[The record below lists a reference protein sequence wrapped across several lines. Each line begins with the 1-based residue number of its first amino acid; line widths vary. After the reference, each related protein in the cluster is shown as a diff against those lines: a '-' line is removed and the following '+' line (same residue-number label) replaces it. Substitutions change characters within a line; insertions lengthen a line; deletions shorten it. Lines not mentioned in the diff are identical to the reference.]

1 MKRAMAWILTAAMLL
16 GLMAGCGK
24 QSPAAQTP
32 REPGEKVME
41 QVSQGLAMRL
51 SLTDEQAEDLVV
63 TDARDYGDESIIRY
77 SQVWQGVEIYG
88 SSIVTTSEDETFAMG
103 AYYDLSEA
111 FGEDFDTLVAQAAQA
126 PAWMTDQTAEDL
138 AVRFDRD
145 SLRPVIYITE
155 DQTALVARC
164 FIVELTSGG
173 ETYMLEVVTS
183 PAGDR
188 IYSINN
194 LEEISGYDNVTVEAG
209 DASCEIVKDNGTWY
223 AYNEEYNFYLAS
235 EIYGK
240 SGEVDADDYC
250 RYQKNIMMY
259 QGYGE
264 EGMVYSREND
274 DWSKGDAKNVIR
286 AMDQM
291 YQVADWYYNTFGYW
305 CIDNMGGLCAVVLC
319 DEVKGTAQNA
329 NSAVIILSP
338 KVVNAPEIL
347 VHEYGHAVF
356 RYFTWDLGELKNQT
370 AALSEAVCDVFGCL
384 YLAEQGDKS
393 WIVGAAAD
401 SARNISGTFKT
412 MDDYGYD
419 RYKDNE
425 EVWKEQHPKYVF
437 DMWLTD
443 QLGESIDDAG
453 DQFFGEGDYVRPI
466 YAKDGSSTTRR
477 YANSFII
484 SNTLYRFWKEDL
496 GKDSEL
502 LGKMLYRSLRYMPS
516 RPDFSD
522 FRNAFVYAAELFG
535 GPGVAAAAGAQF
547 DKAGIP
553 ADVAWNIVRVV
564 KSQLNNKR
572 LLAYCTAD
580 FAAISEAFRDSF
592 YTTPDADGGNV
603 WNCTCMIAQ
612 GLSIVFTFASDYE
625 DPDATPIYATYDD
638 LMYWS
643 GGSTGAELAQG
654 LNMGMTYAEAA
665 KALDLTELEY
675 APEQHWTEPV
685 FLVYGGAEDCALE
698 LYFVG
703 TGEDNAV
710 LVSVNAFP
718 AG

>member
-41 QVSQGLAMRL
+41 QVRQGLAMRL
-51 SLTDEQAEDLVV
+51 SLTEEQAEDLVV

-164 FIVELTSGG
+164 FTVAVEYEGQTHWA
-173 ETYMLEVVTS
+173 EVVT
-183 PAGDR
+183 D
-188 IYSINN
+188 
-194 LEEISGYDNVTVEAG
+194 ISGDCCYRWVNLDFTAGFSDTDVKSRLEDSCTV
-209 DASCEIVKDNGTWY
+209 VKEDGVYY
-223 AYNEEYNFYLAS
+223 AYNQTYHFYAANRIYASSGDIDEEDYWEKKNGRLVL
-235 EIYGK
+235 K
-240 SGEVDADDYC
+240 SQDLPVFSRDSNDWTTGDADL
-250 RYQKNIMMY
+250 IL
-259 QGYGE
+259 
-264 EGMVYSREND
+264 
-274 DWSKGDAKNVIR
+274 R
-286 AMDQM
+286 AMNSYYD
-291 YQVADWYYNTFGYW
+291 VADWYFKKFGYY
-305 CIDNMGGLCAVVLC
+305 CLDGQGGL
-319 DEVKGTAQNA
+319 G
-329 NSAVIILSP
+329 AVIVARDVEDTVAYNDSNIMIVIEP
-338 KVVNAPEIL
+338 DVVKATEVL
-347 VHEYGHAVF
+347 VHEYGHTVF
-356 RYFTWDLGELKNQT
+356 GVSTGTVGPTLNQPL
-370 AALSEAVCDVFGCL
+370 ALQEAICDVFAAL
-384 YLAEQGDKS
+384 YLADQGDAS
-393 WIVGAAAD
+393 WIIGEGAGD
-401 SARNISGTFKT
+401 PKNIPGTFMT
-412 MDDYGYD
+412 MEDYLYD
-419 RYKDNE
+419 RS
-425 EVWKEQHPKYVF
+425 
-437 DMWLTD
+437 
-443 QLGESIDDAG
+443 GEYAW
-453 DQFFGEGDYVRPI
+453 
-466 YAKDGSSTTRR
+466 AKDVPYEMTFWEQVKFAAIGGFGRGYELDTS
-477 YANSFII
+477 NSAKSHQNAFII
-484 SNTLYRFWKEDL
+484 SNTLYRFWKNDL
-496 GKDSEL
+496 NKDSEL

-522 FRNAFVYAAELFG
+522 FRSAFVYAAELFG